1 MASTSTKPPPIPKQH
16 DAKMTVDSPLPP
28 PVAPTDTLC
37 LVATVHRTTAA
48 SAIRASESPASPATK
63 IYTLARTF
71 FSLTELC
78 MECDTCIVDTTA
90 KCQNITL
97 TERALAVVDYCTERN
112 NQHCPG
118 QPSDGGS
125 NPRLPLDTAASIA
138 TPRVRHC
145 HGRYATNRFYCRST
159 YPSLRELALPN
170 RLLLITQSM

>member
-1 MASTSTKPPPIPKQH
+1 MPGRHSAPH
-16 DAKMTVDSPLPP
+16 DRGLSYKGVGIARVTRNEDLHVGQNIFLPY
-28 PVAPTDTLC
+28 
-37 LVATVHRTTAA
+37 RTMHGM
-48 SAIRASESPASPATK
+48 RHMYRRYNREMK
-63 IYTLARTF
+63 
-71 FSLTELC
+71 
-78 MECDTCIVDTTA
+78 
-90 KCQNITL
+90 NITL